1 MLPDSFWLRLS
12 LAVSLGGLCA
22 AQAPPASQA
31 QQPPAQQA
39 MQRELSVIAGKSLVI
54 DSPVNV
60 ERVAVAY
67 GAVAEALVVTPREV
81 LVNGLRP
88 GQTSFIL
95 WQQGGNRLL
104 FDLTVRANT
113 TRLENIRRELQR
125 EFPEQEVNISVE
137 GEIVYVRGTVSD
149 LTMAD
154 RALTIVSAIG
164 KPVNLLNVKV
174 PPVDPQFI
182 LKVKFADV
190 DRAAS
195 RELGVNLF
203 STGALNTIG
212 GTTTGQ
218 FPSLRPPSLGG
229 AADPTLSITD
239 ILNVFL
245 FRPDLD
251 LIATIK
257 ALQARRMLQILAEP
271 NVLAIN
277 GRPASFLAGGEFPYP
292 TLQGGGAGVGQVTI
306 QFREFGVRINFTP
319 KMTPRGTIR
328 LTVTP
333 EVSELD
339 YANSLTFQGFTIPGL
354 STRRVATEIELES
367 GQSFGIGGLLDNR
380 FTETVNKV
388 PGLADIPLI
397 GKLFQSKSM
406 TQNNSELLILVSPE
420 VVRPIP
426 EGQPRP
432 DIKMPKPFLPGTR
445 TDVPRTPGMDV
456 TGPVPVKAPTEALP
470 YERIVESVKE
480 LPPAQGQPY
489 SPAELVPLRVV
500 PVQPPAAQPA
510 PAAPAAA
517 PAPATA
523 RPPGGR

>member
-1 MLPDSFWLRLS
+1 MKLPDSLWLSLT
-12 LAVSLGGLCA
+12 LAVSCSGLCA
-22 AQAPPASQA
+22 AQSAPAGQA
-31 QQPPAQQA
+31 QQPPAPQA

-60 ERVAVAY
+60 ERVAVAD

-104 FDLTVRANT
+104 FDLTVRSNT

-125 EFPEQEVNISVE
+125 EFPDQDVNISVE
-137 GEIVYVRGTVSD
+137 GDTVYVRGTVGD
-149 LTMAD
+149 LTMAE
-154 RALTIVSAIG
+154 RAVIIASTLG
-164 KPVNLLNVKV
+164 KPINLLNVKV
-174 PPVDPQFI
+174 PPVDPQFL

-195 RELGVNLF
+195 TELGVNLF

-212 GTTTGQ
+212 GITTGQ
-218 FPSLRPPSLGG
+218 YPSLRFPSVGGG
-229 AADPTLSITD
+229 AVPNLTFTD
-239 ILNVFL
+239 VLNVFL

-251 LIATIK
+251 LLATIK
-257 ALQARRMLQILAEP
+257 ALQSKRLLQILAEP
-271 NVLAIN
+271 NVLTIN
-277 GRPASFLAGGEFPYP
+277 GKPGSFLAGGEFPYP

-306 QFREFGVRINFTP
+306 QFREFGVRISFTP

-328 LTVTP
+328 LSVAP
-333 EVSELD
+333 EVSALD
-339 YANSLTFQGFTIPGL
+339 YANSLTFQGFVIPGL
-354 STRRVATEIELES
+354 STRRVTTEIELES

-397 GKLFQSKSM
+397 GKLFQSRSM

-432 DIKMPKPFLPGTR
+432 DIQMPKPFLPGTR

-456 TGPVPVKAPTEALP
+456 TGPVPVKVPTEALP

-480 LPPAQGQPY
+480 LPPAQSQPQ
-489 SPAELVPLRVV
+489 SPAELVPVRIV
-500 PVQPPAAQPA
+500 PVQPQAGQP
-510 PAAPAAA
+510 APAAA
-517 PAPATA
+517 PAHATA
-523 RPPGGR
+523 RPPGGG